1 MCAQRKN
8 RLKISFLC
16 RIAGV
21 SRSGY
26 YNYRRNKMIPNERE
40 ISDQKS
46 FELILEAYRYRNRNK
61 GAEQIKMTLEGHFG
75 VNMNLKKIRRLMKKY
90 GLICPIRKA
99 NPIRRMMKAIQTNSI
114 FENQLNR
121 EFIQTVPRKIFL
133 TDITYLFYHQNNRA
147 YLSTILDLATRE
159 VVSHK
164 TSETLEIPFV
174 LDSIHMLADETSIA
188 LAEDAYIHS
197 DQGSHY
203 TSRKFQ
209 ELVKEAHLGQS
220 MSRKGNC
227 WDNAPQE
234 SFFGHMKDE
243 LHLDKCNS
251 FEDLKAEIDDY
262 IDYYN
267 NDRYQWGLAKMT
279 PVQYREFLLSGG
291 KAKEQNNSKR
301 KMTVLTDS
309 HLKSKTM

>member
-1 MCAQRKN
+1 
-8 RLKISFLC
+8 
-16 RIAGV
+16 
-21 SRSGY
+21 
-26 YNYRRNKMIPNERE
+26 MIPNERE
-40 ISDQKS
+40 NKDQKS
-46 FELILEAYRYRNRNK
+46 FELILEAYRYRNRSK

-75 VNMNLKKIRRLMKKY
+75 VNMNIKKIRRLMKKY

-99 NPIRRMMKAIQTNSI
+99 NPVRRMMKAIRTNSI
-114 FENQLNR
+114 FKNELNR

-133 TDITYLFYHQNNRA
+133 TDITYLFYHQNSRA

-164 TSETLEIPFV
+164 ISETLEIPFV
-174 LDSIHMLADETSIA
+174 LDSIHMLVDETSIA
-188 LAEDAYIHS
+188 LADDAYIHS

-209 ELVKEAHLGQS
+209 ELVKESNLGQS

-251 FEDLKAEIDDY
+251 FEDLKKEIDDY

-267 NDRYQWGLAKMT
+267 NDRYQWRLAKMT
-279 PVQYREFLLSGG
+279 PVQYREFLISGE
-291 KAKEQNNSKR
+291 KQNNTKR

-309 HLKSKTM
+309 HNKTKTI